1 MSSPENTDRPPSAAR
16 DGQDVLANLPRTR
29 PQRSTPRR
37 AAARRAAGAEQ
48 AANAAPSA
56 NGAPSPRKPGAA
68 KGAAGASRAPATGAT
83 AGAKGRATSKTL
95 KRAAAK
101 PAAAGAAGKARAQTG
116 VAASKAS
123 LATAAARPR
132 RAPAKASTGT
142 DAVPRQG
149 FASDGDRMSG
159 PVAPPGGAEFLATAA
174 EIVNE
179 LAKAGLSS
187 GGRLFKDVL
196 SRLPLS

>member
-1 MSSPENTDRPPSAAR
+1 MNSPGDTNRPPSAAR
-16 DGQDVLANLPRTR
+16 DGQDVPARDGHDVLANLPRTR

-56 NGAPSPRKPGAA
+56 NGAGPAEGARPAKGTTAGGAKRAPRAARADAATSPRKPRAA
-68 KGAAGASRAPATGAT
+68 KGAAGASGAPAAT
-83 AGAKGRATSKTL
+83 
-95 KRAAAK
+95 
-101 PAAAGAAGKARAQTG
+101 
-116 VAASKAS
+116 
-123 LATAAARPR
+123 RPR

-142 DAVPRQG
+142 DSVPRQG
-149 FASDGDRMSG
+149 FASDGDRVSG

-179 LAKAGLSS
+179 LAKAGFSS
-187 GGRLFKDVL
+187 GERLFKDIL